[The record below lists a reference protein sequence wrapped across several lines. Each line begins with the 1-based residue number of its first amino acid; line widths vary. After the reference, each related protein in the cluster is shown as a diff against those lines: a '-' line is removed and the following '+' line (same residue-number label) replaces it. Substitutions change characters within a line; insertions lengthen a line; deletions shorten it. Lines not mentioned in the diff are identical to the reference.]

1 MLKASAFLKKTN
13 RAEEVTGGGPL
24 TLPMFVSCNQLGGN
38 IMDNIA
44 TVDSD
49 LSRRKKYAFYALTA
63 YVLFA
68 FLAVTSGP
76 AWSFEVNNTDPHGVS
91 GVTAPIVS
99 VPDAPPAGDE
109 CLYILRIAKE
119 RDSTSAMDR
128 EYRQAAGSAAA
139 IGLVFGVRFALGPQ
153 EVSRNGKRRAPK
165 ASFNVW
171 ETRDHANSGQAL
183 AIADYRACRNERAL
197 QALTD

>member
-1 MLKASAFLKKTN
+1 MNIDLNADSA
-13 RAEEVTGGGPL
+13 
-24 TLPMFVSCNQLGGN
+24 
-38 IMDNIA
+38 
-44 TVDSD
+44 
-49 LSRRKKYAFYALTA
+49 LSRRRMHALYALTA

-68 FLAVTSGP
+68 FLVVTSGP

-91 GVTAPIVS
+91 GVSAPIV
-99 VPDAPPAGDE
+99 VAPADPAGDK
-109 CLYILRIAKE
+109 CLYILKIAKE
-119 RDSTSAMDR
+119 RSSASGMDR

-153 EVSRNGKRRAPK
+153 EVTKSKRRVQPV

-171 ETRDHANSGQAL
+171 EARDHASSGQAL